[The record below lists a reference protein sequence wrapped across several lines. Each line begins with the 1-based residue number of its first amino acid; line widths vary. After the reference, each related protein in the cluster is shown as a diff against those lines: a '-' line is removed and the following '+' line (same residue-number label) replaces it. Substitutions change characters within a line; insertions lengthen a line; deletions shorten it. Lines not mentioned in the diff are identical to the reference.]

1 MNQGEGNFFANLNKI
16 KEEEENARK
25 SIKFAEDK
33 KKEEPLNKPASSVDD
48 LLLSYYTPERN
59 QIFIPRP
66 ARSLFQRRKDR
77 EAERFI
83 RQFMEAG
90 DYNEEQKEFLIRC
103 LEKGDSLDF
112 IREFASPKLSVEHMA
127 WLRKIVGRRIRYG
140 R

>member
-1 MNQGEGNFFANLNKI
+1 MKGSMPAPGE
-16 KEEEENARK
+16 
-25 SIKFAEDK
+25 EDK

-103 LEKGDSLDF
+103 LEQGDSLDF
-112 IREFASPKLSVEHMA
+112 IREFASPRLSVEHMA

>member
-1 MNQGEGNFFANLNKI
+1 MPAPGE
-16 KEEEENARK
+16 
-25 SIKFAEDK
+25 EDK
-33 KKEEPLNKPASSVDD
+33 KTEEPLNKPASSVDD

-103 LEKGDSLDF
+103 LEQGDSLDF
-112 IREFASPKLSVEHMA
+112 IREFASPRLSVEHMA